1 MKKFSKRYY
10 KPEGWGPFNK
20 SLLLGLEWT
29 VPGSKNNTY
38 TVTITDK
45 GFECSCTGFTFHGKC
60 KHITEVTE
68 RFDDELNW
76 SYAP

>member
-10 KPEGWGPFNK
+10 KPEGWGPFKN

-29 VPGSKNNTY
+29 AKGSKNNTY
-38 TVTITDK
+38 SITVTEN
-45 GFECSCTGFTFHGKC
+45 GFECSCTGLTFYGKC
-60 KHITEVTE
+60 KHVTEILE
-68 RFDDELNW
+68 RFDNEHNR